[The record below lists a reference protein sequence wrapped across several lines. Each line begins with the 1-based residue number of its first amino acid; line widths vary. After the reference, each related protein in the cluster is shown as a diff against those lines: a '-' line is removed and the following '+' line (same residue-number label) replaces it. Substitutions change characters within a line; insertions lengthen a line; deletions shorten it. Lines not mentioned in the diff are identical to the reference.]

1 MEASNILSCGLEAG
15 EAVMKSK
22 NGDIFWALT
31 AALFSSA
38 WKLSAVITPVYRWES
53 GGPEPAL
60 WVSSQHVAGSRNSGA
75 GDSAPARAV
84 PGGWRPGCPEL
95 LRGLATPPVLCLCLI
110 LVY

>member
-22 NGDIFWALT
+22 NGDVFWALT

-38 WKLSAVITPVYRWES
+38 WKLSAVIAPVYRWES

-60 WVSSQHVAGSRNSGA
+60 WVSSQHMAGSRNSG
-75 GDSAPARAV
+75 V
-84 PGGWRPGCPEL
+84 VILLQPEL
-95 LRGLATPPVLCLCLI
+95 HPEVGGLAAPSCSAA
-110 LVY
+110 